1 MSDHFVK
8 LALKGLIHYDEV
20 VRPDI
25 LQVLICS
32 FASSHEENDRFIVM
46 FPDSRIAQNY
56 LQQTKE
62 KCNIHFVVA
71 LVQ

>member
-32 FASSHEENDRFIVM
+32 FASSLEENDRFIVM
-46 FPDSRIAQNY
+46 FPDSRITQNY
-56 LQQTKE
+56 L
-62 KCNIHFVVA
+62 
-71 LVQ
+71 